1 MNSIVRNI
9 LAVIIGLVVGSG
21 FNGAI
26 ISVGGNIIPP
36 PSGFD
41 TSTMEGLKAAME
53 FFEPQHFLFPF
64 LAHAIGTFV
73 GALVAGVVASSHQ
86 MIISLII
93 GVFFLM
99 GGTYMVTVLPSPLWF
114 TLVDLLIAYIPMSY
128 LAGRLATKNKVA

>member
-36 PSGFD
+36 PTGFD

-53 FFEPQHFLFPF
+53 FFEPQHFL
-64 LAHAIGTFV
+64 
-73 GALVAGVVASSHQ
+73 
-86 MIISLII
+86 
-93 GVFFLM
+93 
-99 GGTYMVTVLPSPLWF
+99 Y
-114 TLVDLLIAYIPMSY
+114 
-128 LAGRLATKNKVA
+128 KNK

>member
-1 MNSIVRNI
+1 MNSTVRNI

-26 ISVGGNIIPP
+26 ISVGGNIIPTP
-36 PSGFD
+36 AGSD
-41 TSTMEGLKAAME
+41 TSTMEGLQAAME
-53 FFEPQHFLFPF
+53 FFELQHFLFPF
-64 LAHAIGTFV
+64 LAHAIGTFA

-86 MIISLII
+86 MIMSLII
-93 GVFFLM
+93 GGFFLM
-99 GGTYMVTVLPSPLWF
+99 GGIYMVAVLPSPLWF